1 MSDQRRTLS
10 AMAVN
15 RTVEV
20 PADALLKVVC
30 VFDGLVRALEGV
42 ATSGRS
48 AYRESARKDVQTLR
62 ELRAELVPGNVD
74 WMAGSYDADTSWYA
88 SITFA
93 FTDGSC
99 A

>member
-1 MSDQRRTLS
+1 
-10 AMAVN
+10 MAVN

-20 PADALLKVVC
+20 PVDALRQVVC
-30 VFDGLVRALEGV
+30 VVDGLVRALEGV

-48 AYRESARKDVQTLR
+48 AYRESARQDVQTLR

-88 SITFA
+88 SITLA
-93 FTDGSC
+93 FTEGSC